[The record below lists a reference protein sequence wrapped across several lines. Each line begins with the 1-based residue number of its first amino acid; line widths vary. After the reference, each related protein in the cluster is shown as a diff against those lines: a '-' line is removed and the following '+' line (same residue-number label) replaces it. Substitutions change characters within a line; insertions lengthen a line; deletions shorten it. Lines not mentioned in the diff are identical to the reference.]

1 MQCARVKYFTAN
13 LNKNMIENPSG
24 QFGMGQDRRI
34 ALLEDVF
41 KKFPQI
47 PVNIE
52 VKQNND
58 LLIQKVFTIVLD

>member
-1 MQCARVKYFTAN
+1 MS
-13 LNKNMIENPSG
+13 LNKNTNTLKSPSG
-24 QFGMGQDRRI
+24 HFGTGQDRRI

-41 KKFPQI
+41 KKFPHMPI
-47 PVNIE
+47 NIE